1 MNNYLGKQ
9 SVGGMQ
15 LPWLHSKMRPSVL
28 AAFLW
33 ETNFMPK
40 KCPFQTEKHGC
51 TMLLQS
57 SLAQSMLRVN
67 D

>member
-33 ETNFMPK
+33 ETNKFYAQKVSFPDRK
-40 KCPFQTEKHGC
+40 TWLYNAPPELLSTEHAES
-51 TMLLQS
+51 Q
-57 SLAQSMLRVN
+57 
-67 D
+67 